1 MAGCPGCHLASWS
14 LQVRGPYV
22 FEVSLFFKRWCLDGV
37 SEPPVVEL
45 RVSRLPEAT
54 QICSPNHPQSQLLN
68 TRVLQHP
75 TMAARTKY
83 VPFVSPGLF
92 RSDKNKEYQHRS
104 ILHREHRGSTS
115 AFLPQPG
122 AAPGLM
128 TIATLLGQR
137 SRCPPC
143 SFSPCGITT
152 KLSSMCLSRH
162 HCSNVS

>member
-1 MAGCPGCHLASWS
+1 MHPGVYRLG
-14 LQVRGPYV
+14 VPMF

-104 ILHREHRGSTS
+104 ILHRKHRGSVPSS
-115 AFLPQPG
+115 AWG
-122 AAPGLM
+122 C
-128 TIATLLGQR
+128 TWVDDHR
-137 SRCPPC
+137 HPPRAEVM
-143 SFSPCGITT
+143 
-152 KLSSMCLSRH
+152 LSSLFLLSLWH
-162 HCSNVS
+162 YHQAVFHVSV